1 MAFEW
6 TQPSGYSLGIKNEGE
21 HFDDLLPVSDDT
33 DVTYKVISG
42 KMPVGVFLKGNR
54 IAGTPLATGNSIDY
68 LFCIRATHNNGIS
81 DRSFTLSLD
90 PDTIEAPQFITPEG
104 ALAVGPRHQFYILDG
119 SFVSYQIEAIDLNPE
134 IGVNLSYFIES
145 GGGDLPPGLTISD
158 AGLISGYIDPNIS
171 PTTLKPPYEF
181 NVTISDGINFSTQSF
196 SILVVGPDQF
206 RADSTINDA
215 VAGTFSVDVS
225 YLRQPLWLTES
236 DLGLYRANNYIT
248 VPLALYDN
256 KSTTFRLETTNIEGY
271 AVVQQYTTRVGDEFV
286 TDNDDNK
293 IGRYTLSVSN
303 TTGISYTTWVGKYI
317 TFKNYVTGASDIV
330 YKILA
335 VEQRA
340 GNHSFYKITLDMP
353 LELTIDNGVPF
364 YFGTLSVLPDGTAFD
379 EVTSQVYGVVPYQ
392 PVITKSYTFTVF
404 ASRYDYLT
412 SERIIIPRTF
422 TISILGD
429 ITSKITWATD
439 SDLGLLH
446 ANYISTL
453 QVNANS
459 NVSNAIVNYYQV
471 GGSIPPGLTLTSD
484 GEIVG
489 SVNQYYDE
497 TTGVLG
503 LTTFSQDGISD
514 LTFDNGTT
522 TFDRQFTFEVEAGDQ
537 FGYSAA
543 SRNFTVQIDTP
554 NTTSFSNISVR
565 PFLPPVQRS
574 AWRSFITNT
583 DIFTASSIYRP
594 NDPAFGLRQDLSMLI
609 FAGIETTEIANYVA
623 SIGSL
628 INKKRFHFN
637 SFKSAMAVDPASG
650 KDLYEVVYAQLV
662 DPLNVNGKNLPAELD
677 INNVTYHPNSVNN
690 WRAIIEQTMVD
701 SDQLQHE
708 RNYLPLWMRTIQPG
722 SKSETNY
729 VTAVPLCYCQVGT
742 AADILLNI
750 KASGFDFKVLDYTV
764 DRFII
769 DAADRIIGDKYLAFN
784 QDRTTV

>member
-6 TQPSGYSLGIKNEGE
+6 TKPSGYSLGIKNEGE
-21 HFDDLLPVSDDT
+21 HFDDLLPVSDDSG
-33 DVTYKVISG
+33 VTYKVISG
-42 KMPVGVFLKGNR
+42 KMPTGVFLKGNH
-54 IAGTPLATGNSIDY
+54 IAGTPLATGNTIDY
-68 LFCIRATHNNGIS
+68 LFCIRATHSGGVS
-81 DRSFTLSLD
+81 DRSFTMSLD
-90 PDTIEAPQFITPEG
+90 PDTIEAPQFITPAG
-104 ALAVGPRHQFYILDG
+104 ALAIGPRHQFYVLDG
-119 SFVSYQIEAIDLNPE
+119 SFVSYQIGAIDLNPE
-134 IGVNLSYFIES
+134 VGVNLSYFIES
-145 GGGDLPPGLTISD
+145 GGGDLPPGLTLSD
-158 AGLISGYIDPNIS
+158 AGLVSGYINPNLS

-181 NVTISDGINFSTQSF
+181 TVTISDGINFSSQSF

-215 VAGTFSVDVS
+215 VAGMFSVDAS
-225 YLRQPLWLTES
+225 YLRQPLWLT
-236 DLGLYRANNYIT
+236 DANLGLYRANNYIT

-271 AVVQQYTTRVGDEFV
+271 AVVQQYTTRVGNDYV

-293 IGRYTLSVSN
+293 VGRYTLSVSN
-303 TTGISYTTWVGKYI
+303 TAGLSYTSWIGKHF
-317 TFKNYVTGASDIV
+317 TFNNYVTGASDTV
-330 YKILA
+330 YTILA

-340 GNHSFYKITLDMP
+340 GDHSFYKITLDIP
-353 LELTIDNGVPF
+353 LEMTIDNGIPF

-379 EVTSQVYGVVPYQ
+379 PVTSQVYGVVPYQ

-404 ASRYDYLT
+404 AIRYDYLT

-429 ITSKITWATD
+429 ITSNITWTTEP
-439 SDLGLLH
+439 DLGLLH

-453 QVNANS
+453 QVTATS
-459 NVSNAIVNYYQV
+459 NVSNAILDYQQV
-471 GGSIPPGLTLTSD
+471 SGTIPPGLTLTAD
-484 GEIVG
+484 GELVG
-489 SVNQYYDE
+489 SVNQYYDPA
-497 TTGVLG
+497 TGVLG

-522 TFDRQFTFEVEAGDQ
+522 TFDRQFTFTVEAGDQ

-543 SRNFTVQIDTP
+543 SRDFTVQIDTP
-554 NTTSFSNISVR
+554 NTTSFSNISIR
-565 PFLPPVQRS
+565 PFLPHAQRS
-574 AWRSFITNT
+574 AWRAFITNT

-609 FAGIETTEIANYVA
+609 YAGIETTEIGDYVA
-623 SIGSL
+623 AIGSL

-637 SFKSAMAVDPASG
+637 SFKSAVAVDPASG
-650 KDLYEVVYAQLV
+650 AELYEIVYAQMV
-662 DPLNVNGKNLPAELD
+662 DPLNVDGKNLPAEIS
-677 INNVTYHPNSVNN
+677 INDVVYHPNSVNN
-690 WRAIIEQTMVD
+690 WRSIIEQTMMGN
-701 SDQLQHE
+701 DQLQHE

-722 SKSETNY
+722 SKEETSY
-729 VTAVPLCYCQVGT
+729 VTAVPLCYCKVGT

-750 KASGFDFKVLDYTV
+750 KAAGFDFKVLDYTV
-764 DRFII
+764 DRFTI